1 MCLHVYTS
9 IHIYVYTYVYVH
21 TYIYICVYVEYYP
34 ALLVPHKINYAFS
47 AAADSGLAYP
57 DHAVP

>member
-1 MCLHVYTS
+1 MCIRMYMY
-9 IHIYVYTYVYVH
+9 IR
-21 TYIYICVYVEYYP
+21 IYICVCVEYYP